1 MASPPDAAHDW
12 GYLGTSYGHRNQGQ
26 RRYSSDPYS
35 WLKGKMGKRESK
47 CFRVACNKI
56 CLHINGH
63 NGVWWAGVQHISPCL
78 RVILHR
84 QPVCF
89 GRTHH
94 SFGLLTWHL
103 QMASHC
109 LRIKS
114 KIFYTAYKGSML
126 WPLPSS
132 SLLSFGPLPFQVGA
146 RSTRSCL
153 HFLKGT
159 SWTEPPLLQ
168 LFPPG
173 LKSETFEMVDP

>member
-1 MASPPDAAHDW
+1 MASPPDAARDW

-35 WLKGKMGKRESK
+35 WLKGKMGKRESE

-114 KIFYTAYKGSML
+114 KIFTQ
-126 WPLPSS
+126 P
-132 SLLSFGPLPFQVGA
+132 
-146 RSTRSCL
+146 TRAACSGL
-153 HFLKGT
+153 Y
-159 SWTEPPLLQ
+159 PPLLFC
-168 LFPPG
+168 LLTPFPS
-173 LKSETFEMVDP
+173 KSELGAHGAACISSKAPAGQSLHSCSSFRLG